1 MTVAEIG
8 TKLTD
13 AADGDQIIV
22 TGKVKLVDTVEY
34 KGLVAGDT
42 YTVHGTLMVKSTGE
56 TLTDVEGSPVV
67 ASAEFVAE
75 KANGTVDVTFEFDA
89 SSLNEGDNLVA
100 FEECLTAEGNLAA
113 VHQDINDA
121 GQTVVV
127 DNPDTPEVPKTPYDK
142 TGALAPV
149 TGWMIFLLG
158 LTIAAAG
165 SVSLVLLA
173 RQRRSK
179 GSLADDVE
187 DSEEVS
193 E

>member
-1 MTVAEIG
+1 M
-8 TKLTD
+8 KL
-13 AADGDQIIV
+13 I
-22 TGKVKLVDTVEY
+22 DTVEY

-56 TLTDVEGSPVV
+56 ALADAEGNPVV

-142 TGALAPV
+142 TGATAPV
-149 TGWMIFLLG
+149 STIGI
-158 LTIAAAG
+158 LTLVGAVLAGAGAAA
-165 SVSLVLLA
+165 LA
-173 RQRRSK
+173 LMGRRKK
-179 GSLADDVE
+179 GDAGESEPD
-187 DSEEVS
+187 EEVT